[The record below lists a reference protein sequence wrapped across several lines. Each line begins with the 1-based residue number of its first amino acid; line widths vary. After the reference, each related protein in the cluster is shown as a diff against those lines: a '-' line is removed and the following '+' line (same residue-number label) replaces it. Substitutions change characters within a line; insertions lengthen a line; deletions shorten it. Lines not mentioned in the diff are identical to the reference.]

1 MIPTFVKV
9 DYFLLDF
16 SNAKARAD
24 DLDMYLLTSAANISE
39 IYADMVA
46 ISARQV
52 IGSTELTVS
61 MGADNQWNMSDIMMF
76 MKDVG
81 RSR

>member
-1 MIPTFVKV
+1 
-9 DYFLLDF
+9 
-16 SNAKARAD
+16 
-24 DLDMYLLTSAANISE
+24 MYLLTSAANISE